1 MNLARRLAVL
11 VCLTVSVSARQL
23 PDRSAAPS
31 PGEPPPFTPPP
42 VERRTLSN
50 GLPVWI
56 VELHK
61 VPVVEVSLV
70 IKAGA
75 SADRIDKAG
84 AASLTADLLDEGAG
98 SRGALEIADAVDYL
112 GATLSTDSSYDWSA
126 VSLHVPVARL
136 PEALGVMAD
145 VALRP
150 TFPDKE
156 LQRIRDEW
164 LTSLL
169 QAEDDPEELAGI
181 AFPRLVYG
189 NTHRYGLPTS
199 GTAAALKSLTAADL
213 RAFHRTHYVPGRAAL
228 IVAGDTTATAVLPH
242 LESAFG
248 AWSGTPVPVPP
259 VPPPAS
265 RRGRQVFL
273 IDKPDAAQSEIMIG
287 NIGVARSTPDYFA
300 INVLNTVLGGAFTSR
315 LNTNLREEH
324 GYAYG
329 ASSDFAMRLGPG
341 PFIASAGVQ
350 SDKTVDGLRE
360 FFKELDRIHQPIP
373 QDELDKAKNYLA
385 LQLPRGFETSGS
397 IASSLATAFVYD
409 LEDDY
414 FATYGQRVRAVTAGE
429 AKRAADRYIQMDKLS
444 VVIVGDQK
452 AIEPGVRALKLG
464 PLRIVTPRELG
475 ILQ

>member
-1 MNLARRLAVL
+1 MNPARRLAVV
-11 VCLTVSVSARQL
+11 VCLAVSFSAQQL
-23 PDRSAAPS
+23 PDRSAAPR
-31 PGEPPPFTPPP
+31 PGEPPRFTPPP
-42 VERRTLSN
+42 VDRRTLSN

-75 SADRIDKAG
+75 SADRGDKAG
-84 AASLTADLLDEGAG
+84 TASLTADLLDEGAG
-98 SRGALEIADAVDYL
+98 NRGALEIADAVDYL
-112 GATLSTDSSYDWSA
+112 GATVSTDSSFDWSA

-136 PEALGVMAD
+136 PEALGIMAD

-156 LQRIRDEW
+156 LQRIREER

-181 AFPRLVYG
+181 AFPRLLYG
-189 NTHRYGLPTS
+189 NAHRYALPAT
-199 GTAAALKSLTAADL
+199 GTAAALRSLTAADL
-213 RAFHRTHYVPGRAAL
+213 RAFHRTFYVPGRAAL
-228 IVAGDTTATAVLPH
+228 IVAGDTNADAVLPH

-248 AWSGTPVPVPP
+248 AWSGTPASATTL
-259 VPPPAS
+259 PAPAP
-265 RRGRQVFL
+265 RKGRQVFL
-273 IDKPDAAQSEIMIG
+273 IDKPDAAQSQITIG
-287 NIGVARSTPDYFA
+287 GIGVARSTPDYFA
-300 INVLNTVLGGAFTSR
+300 IRVLNTVLGGAFTSR

-329 ASSDFAMRLGPG
+329 ANSDFAMRLGPG

-350 SDKTVDGLRE
+350 SDKTVDALRE

-397 IASSLATAFVYD
+397 IAASLATAFLYD
-409 LEDDY
+409 LPNDY
-414 FATYGQRVRAVTAGE
+414 FATYSQRVRTVTAGE
-429 AKRAADRYIQMDKLS
+429 AKRAADRYIQMDKLT
-444 VVIVGDQK
+444 VVIVGDRK
-452 AIEPGVRALKLG
+452 AIETGVRALKLG